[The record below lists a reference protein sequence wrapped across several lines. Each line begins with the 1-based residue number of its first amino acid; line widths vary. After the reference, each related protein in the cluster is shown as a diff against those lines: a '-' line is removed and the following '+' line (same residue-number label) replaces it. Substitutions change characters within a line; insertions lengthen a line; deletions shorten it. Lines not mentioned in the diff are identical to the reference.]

1 MRIAAFHKK
10 LIKNNIYM
18 KTSTLRTIAELNAQP
33 LIRVS
38 KMSIIATV
46 LFVLTVIFSE
56 HDISLLL
63 FLASAFA
70 CNEHV
75 LWCDARHNRKEIQHE
90 N

>member
-38 KMSIIATV
+38 KMSIIAIV
-46 LFVLTVIFSE
+46 LLVLTVLLYE
-56 HDISLLL
+56 YNISLLL